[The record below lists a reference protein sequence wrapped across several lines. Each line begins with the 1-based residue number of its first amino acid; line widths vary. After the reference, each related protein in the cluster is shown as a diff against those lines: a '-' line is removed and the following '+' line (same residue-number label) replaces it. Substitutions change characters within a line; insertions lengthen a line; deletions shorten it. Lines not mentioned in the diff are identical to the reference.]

1 MNDTVANSTVND
13 TVNDTQADG
22 AQRGD
27 TINVTN
33 EPSGEWETRQADFAQ
48 GRDARRT
55 LFRHPSA
62 RVLGG
67 VCSGIADYFNW
78 DPALVRILWVIAAVV
93 LAGAGGAGV
102 WAYVALW
109 LLLPVGTQATGQLS
123 SPAISLNARNLN
135 RTGYVLIGLG
145 VVLLLGRIGVLNVL
159 WSALTG
165 VLGLVFW
172 PALLI
177 FAGILLLSPEARRSW
192 RGNARGAGQRFR
204 QRVRNRDWSMK
215 RDWSSSERSFN
226 GDSVR
231 SSLQNFRQ
239 NLPLRRSSSDRVLL
253 GVSGGIAQQLGI
265 DANIVRIGWVVATF
279 ATAGFAALFYPLG
292 LLLPQENT
300 VTVERIDTEAQD
312 VQVIDGTVTRV

>member
-1 MNDTVANSTVND
+1 MNDTSVNNTRAD
-13 TVNDTQADG
+13 RVENDAE
-22 AQRGD
+22 RSD

-33 EPSGEWETRQADFAQ
+33 EPSGEWERSRADFAQ

-109 LLLPVGTQATGQLS
+109 LLLPVGTQATGQLR
-123 SPAISLNARNLN
+123 SPAISLNTRNLN

-192 RGNARGAGQRFR
+192 RGNARDAGQRFR
-204 QRVRNRDWSMK
+204 QRVRNRDWSMN
-215 RDWSSSERSFN
+215 ERSFN
-226 GDSVR
+226 SSSVR
-231 SSLQNFRQ
+231 SGLQNFRQ
-239 NLPLRRSSSDRVLL
+239 RLPLRRSSSDRMIL
-253 GVSGGIAQQLGI
+253 GVCGGIGHRLGI
-265 DANIVRIGWVVATF
+265 DPTIVRAGWFMLTMF
-279 ATAGFAALFYPLG
+279 TAGFAALFYPLG
-292 LLLPQENT
+292 LVLPQEDSSP
-300 VTVERIDTEAQD
+300 VERISSEPQDAQI
-312 VQVIDGTVTRV
+312 IDGTVTRV